1 MKNTLMLFVAAASL
15 ALAQPPAATFDNVT
29 VYLGL
34 GGDQLTSFAAIRT
47 AEKAALDPLM
57 QQMEAARKKVHDDV
71 ESGAPTLALDR
82 QAVKDL
88 EAKIDATRATY
99 IGQSTALLTA
109 AQRSKLAALDP
120 AAKLGPTI
128 HEAAGLNL
136 LVPPARPDG
145 PPVGREG
152 PGGFGRARGP
162 QRPPAE

>member
-57 QQMEAARKKVHDDV
+57 QQMEAARRKVRDDV

-99 IGQSTALLTA
+99 IGAIDCLVD
-109 AQRSKLAALDP
+109 RR
-120 AAKLGPTI
+120 AKKQ
-128 HEAAGLNL
+128 AS
-136 LVPPARPDG
+136 
-145 PPVGREG
+145 
-152 PGGFGRARGP
+152 RARRRREIGTDHP
-162 QRPPAE
+162 